1 MQQGVQVLHGG
12 DTLSAGATT
21 LALRSSR
28 AKMTHPELMT
38 LLNVATASLGFER
51 PKYDFVYMPWAKL
64 AFVNFQDHHSC
75 QAYFEIFQNVCRL
88 GLDHP
93 GISAVAEAY
102 VQGLADNLAFFV
114 SKCGWEAIND
124 VRAPL
129 VFESGEPVIL
139 LDAIN
144 QHVTAQLLQEHEQR
158 LQSSSERTSGHGDQ
172 RNQGRWRAVAPSQ
185 GFASELSGFFP
196 GLRPN
201 ARVSNSAGDMA
212 SPSGMVFQL

>member
-38 LLNVATASLGFER
+38 LLNVATASLGYER

-129 VFESGEPVIL
+129 VFESGEPVML

-144 QHVTAQLLQEHEQR
+144 QHVTAQLLQENERR
-158 LQSSSERTSGHGDQ
+158 LQSSSERTSDHGDQ

-185 GFASELSGFFP
+185 GFVSELSGFFP

-201 ARVSNSAGDMA
+201 ARVSNSADDMA